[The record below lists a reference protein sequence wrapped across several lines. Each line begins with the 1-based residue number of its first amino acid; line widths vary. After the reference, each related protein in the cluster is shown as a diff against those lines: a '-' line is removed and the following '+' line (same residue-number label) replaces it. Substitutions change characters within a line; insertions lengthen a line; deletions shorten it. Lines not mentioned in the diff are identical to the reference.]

1 MKYLHL
7 IWASLF
13 RKKTRTIL
21 TLFSIMVAFL
31 LFGLLHGL
39 IIAFNRGVEL
49 SGADRLVTQ
58 GKYSLTE
65 VLPISYFAQI
75 RDMPGVDLVTHAQW
89 FGGVYQE
96 PSNFFPQFAVD
107 PATYLDMYP
116 EFLIAPDQRE
126 AFLRTRTGAIA
137 GKSLAERFGWKIG
150 DKIPIQ
156 ATIWLKADG
165 SSTWEFDLVG
175 IFEGKDEVAKSQEG
189 ALLFHW
195 DYFDEARQFGR
206 GTSGIYII
214 RVADPAQ
221 VATIAA
227 EIDRRFANSQNE
239 TKTGSEKAFNQNF
252 IRQIG
257 DIGFIVQSILGAVF
271 FTILLVTGNT
281 MAQSV
286 RERIPEIGILK
297 TLGFG
302 DGKALA
308 LVFAEAMLLCLLGGL
323 LGLALV
329 SVIVPGMAKALSSFL
344 PGMAVDG
351 RTWGIGAAIA
361 VGLGVVTGL
370 LPAWKA
376 KRLRIVDALSGHR

>member
-21 TLFSIMVAFL
+21 TLFSIMVAFV

-65 VLPISYFAQI
+65 PLPISYYTQI
-75 RDMPGVDLVTHAQW
+75 RDMPGVELVTHAQW

-107 PATYLDMYP
+107 PPTYLDMYP
-116 EFLIAPDQRE
+116 EFLIAPAQRE
-126 AFLRTRTGAIA
+126 AFLGTRTGAVA
-137 GKSLAERFGWKIG
+137 GKSLADRFGWKIG

-156 ATIWLKADG
+156 GTIWPKADG

-195 DYFDEARQFGR
+195 DYFDEARQFAH

-214 RVADPAQ
+214 RVADPNQ
-221 VATIAA
+221 VAAIAA

-252 IRQIG
+252 IKQIG
-257 DIGFIVQSILGAVF
+257 DIGFIVQAILGAVF

-297 TLGFG
+297 TLGFD

-329 SVIVPGMAKALSSFL
+329 SVIVPGMAKAMSAFL
-344 PGMAVDG
+344 PGMGVDG
-351 RTWGIGAAIA
+351 RTWSIGAAIA

-376 KRLRIVDALSGHR
+376 KRLRIVDALSGH

>member
-7 IWASLF
+7 IFASLF

-21 TLFSIMVAFL
+21 TLVSIVVAFV
-31 LFGLLHGL
+31 LFGLLQAL

-49 SGADRLVTQ
+49 AGADRLVTQ

-65 VLPISYFAQI
+65 VLPISYYAQI
-75 RDMPGVDLVTHAQW
+75 RDTPGVTLVTHAQW

-96 PSNFFPQFAVD
+96 PRNFFPQFAVD

-116 EFLIAPDQRE
+116 EFLIAPAQRE
-126 AFLRTRTGAIA
+126 AFLRSRTGAIA
-137 GKSLAERFGWKIG
+137 GKSLADRFGWKVG

-156 ATIWLKADG
+156 GTLWPKADDT
-165 SSTWEFDLVG
+165 TWDLDLVG
-175 IFEGKDEVAKSQEG
+175 IFVGKDETAKSQEG
-189 ALLFHW
+189 SLLFQW
-195 DYFDEARQFGR
+195 DYFDEARKFGR
-206 GTSGIYII
+206 GTTGIYIT

-221 VATIAA
+221 TAAIAA
-227 EIDRRFANSQNE
+227 DIDRRFANSQNE

-252 IRQIG
+252 IKQIG
-257 DIGFIVQSILGAVF
+257 DIGFIVQAILGAVF

-286 RERIPEIGILK
+286 RERIPEIGLLK
-297 TLGFG
+297 TLGFS
-302 DGKALA
+302 DGKALG

-329 SVIVPGMAKALSSFL
+329 SAIVPGMAKALSQFL

-351 RTWGIGAAIA
+351 KTWGIGAAIA
-361 VGLGVVTGL
+361 MALGVVTGVM
-370 LPAWKA
+370 PAWKA
-376 KRLRIVDALSGHR
+376 RRLRIVDALSGH

>member
-21 TLFSIMVAFL
+21 TLFSIMVAFV

-65 VLPISYFAQI
+65 VLPISYYTQI
-75 RDMPGVDLVTHAQW
+75 RDTPGVELVTHAQW

-107 PATYLDMYP
+107 PPTYLDMYP
-116 EFLIAPDQRE
+116 EFLIAPAQRE
-126 AFLRTRTGAIA
+126 AFLGTRTGAVA
-137 GKSLAERFGWKIG
+137 GKSLADRFGWKIG

-156 ATIWLKADG
+156 GTIWPKADG
-165 SSTWEFDLVG
+165 SNTWEFDLVG

-189 ALLFHW
+189 ALLFQW
-195 DYFDEARQFGR
+195 DYFDEARQFAH

-214 RVADPAQ
+214 RVADPDQ
-221 VATIAA
+221 VAAIAA

-252 IRQIG
+252 IKQIG
-257 DIGFIVQSILGAVF
+257 DIGFIVQAILGAVF

-297 TLGFG
+297 TLGFD

-329 SVIVPGMAKALSSFL
+329 SVIVPGMAKAMSAFL

-351 RTWGIGAAIA
+351 RTWSIGAAIA

-376 KRLRIVDALSGHR
+376 KRLRIVDALSGH